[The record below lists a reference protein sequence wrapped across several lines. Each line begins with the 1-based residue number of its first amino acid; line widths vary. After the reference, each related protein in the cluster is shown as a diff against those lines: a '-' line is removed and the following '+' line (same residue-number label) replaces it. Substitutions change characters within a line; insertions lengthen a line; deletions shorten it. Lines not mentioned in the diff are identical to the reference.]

1 MKRFDTSYFI
11 VLSFIVVLILLTLLT
26 ITGLSRAYILHR
38 HLTQIAMQNNLK
50 TELAMVMYNTSR
62 DWLLEVHEIFIL
74 PNEQLREEAYH
85 RFEKLVDDFLVAY
98 DKLDAMPLSAEER
111 INLERGSQFAMRA
124 TDDLWNVAYRRLRK
138 GEDGEVYTLL
148 QTAIP
153 IQQAVA
159 NSINIFVEQ
168 QKKATADAVKQAEQA
183 YSSTFFWM
191 ILMSTGVGIIIILVG
206 MWLFK
211 HIRYT
216 QTQLYLAKEAAE
228 SASRAKSDFLANVSH
243 EIRTPLNAVIG
254 MSDLLMDTQLSPE
267 QRDLVETVHSSGDS
281 FLRLVDAILD
291 FSKIEA
297 GSLKLEPQD
306 FDLYEVVESS
316 FEKVASLAKAKSLE
330 LSLFFDEHTPT
341 KVRGDASRLRQIFNN
356 LLDNAIKFTEHGEIK
371 LTLVSR
377 LLNDKRLEIY
387 VMVQDTGVG
396 IPIEHLENIFSS
408 FNQVDTSITRRY
420 GGAGLNLALCK
431 QLTQL
436 MDGTMWVTS
445 KVGEGSVFHFTV
457 ILQPLNLPTTIE
469 TPPVEEVS
477 CFDKQK
483 VKILLVEDNKT
494 NQKVAQL
501 ILRRLGYQIEIAD
514 NGQLAIEAIEAKPY
528 DIVLMD
534 IQMPELDGLE
544 ATRRIHQRWPPG
556 QRPYIVAMT
565 AHALRGDREKCL
577 AAGMDDY
584 VAKPIRPE
592 ELAAALGRWRE
603 KVEHNETYID

>member
-85 RFEKLVDDFLVAY
+85 RFEKLVDEFLVAY

-191 ILMSTGVGIIIILVG
+191 ILMSAGVGIIIILVG
-206 MWLFK
+206 MWLFR

-254 MSDLLMDTQLSPE
+254 MSDLLMDTQLSAE

-297 GSLKLEPQD
+297 GSLKLEIQD

-316 FEKVASLAKAKSLE
+316 FEKVASAAQAKSLE
-330 LSLFFDEHTPT
+330 LNLFFDEHTPT
-341 KVRGDASRLRQIFNN
+341 KVRGDATRLRQIFNN
-356 LLDNAIKFTEHGEIK
+356 LLDNAVKFTERGEIK

-431 QLTQL
+431 QLSQL

-445 KVGEGSVFHFTV
+445 KVGEGSIFHFTV
-457 ILQPLNLPTTIE
+457 ILQPLNLPATIE
-469 TPPVEEVS
+469 NPPAEEIS

-603 KVEHNETYID
+603 KVEHSETYID